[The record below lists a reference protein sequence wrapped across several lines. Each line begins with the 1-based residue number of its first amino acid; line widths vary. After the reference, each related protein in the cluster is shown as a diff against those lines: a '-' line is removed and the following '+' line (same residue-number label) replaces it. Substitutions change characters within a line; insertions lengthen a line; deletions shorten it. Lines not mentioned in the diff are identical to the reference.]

1 MIIKE
6 IAASLYPWD
15 LADEGI
21 ESCAKNLM
29 ERSDVNSIYLVGVMH
44 HEKRPLTS
52 LFYTHNPVR
61 KYYIPEN
68 SRVYYKMDLNNFKNT
83 KLKPNFSEREFL
95 KDTDWLDVLTKHAR
109 AKGLKAGI
117 ELSHTIF
124 DTQIAAKEHP
134 DIMQR
139 DIHNGIIHRM
149 ICPNNPDVHE
159 YMRVM
164 FYDSV
169 LNHDVDFIQTCLMLF
184 DTGKSVNAPWFFKE
198 WMETN
203 DESNKLAALLGLATG
218 GCFCDACKA
227 RAKAKGFDWDLILKD
242 MKELNSIARGT
253 AYESQDGMMNNH
265 LTMGSNLMESALL
278 VEYPGLYEFL
288 RFRIDSINELF
299 KDIYG
304 SVHEAKAGIDLRYNN
319 YMRFPELA
327 GLSYKH
333 VAPYLDSVRDS
344 DYTEQLQRKFDNF
357 VYKRNTLLKIR
368 RGIGFDKDLIA
379 AFAVRPNATPELL
392 REMIAVLATMG
403 VDGFSL
409 GHYDCAHMEHLDA
422 VKQGMKEANVVLKG
436 V

>member
-15 LADEGI
+15 LADEGV
-21 ESCAKNLM
+21 ESCTSNLV
-29 ERSDVNSIYLVGVMH
+29 EHSGVNSIYLVGVMH

-52 LFYTHNPVR
+52 LFYTHNSAR

-68 SRVYYKMDLNNFKNT
+68 SRVYYRMNLDNFKNT
-83 KLKPNFSEREFL
+83 SLKPNFSEREFL
-95 KDTDWLDVLTKHAR
+95 KGTDWLDVLTEHAR
-109 AKGLKAGI
+109 KKGLKAGI
-117 ELSHTIF
+117 ELSHTIY
-124 DTQIAAKEHP
+124 DTEIAIKEHP
-134 DIMQR
+134 EIMQR
-139 DIHNGIIHRM
+139 DIMNEVIPRM
-149 ICPNNPDVHE
+149 ICPNNLEVHE

-184 DTGKSVNAPWFFKE
+184 ATGKPVSAPWFFNQ
-198 WMETN
+198 WMDTN
-203 DESNKLAALLGLATG
+203 DDTNKLAALLGLSTG

-227 RAKAKGFDWDLILKD
+227 RAKARGFDWDLIIKD
-242 MKELNSIARGT
+242 MSELYSVAKGT
-253 AYESQDGMMNNH
+253 PYESQDGMMDNH
-265 LTMGSNLMESALL
+265 LTMGSNLMEAGLML
-278 VEYPGLYEFL
+278 EYPGLYEFMK
-288 RFRIDSINELF
+288 FRVDSINELF
-299 KDIYG
+299 KDIYD
-304 SVHEAKAGIDLRYNN
+304 SVHEAKPSIDLRYNN
-319 YMRFPELA
+319 YLRFPELA

-333 VAPYLDSVRDS
+333 VASYLDSVRDS

-368 RGIGFDKDLIA
+368 RGIGFEKDLIA

-392 REMIAVLATMG
+392 REMIKVLATLG

-422 VKQGMKEANVVLKG
+422 VRQGMKEANVILRP
-436 V
+436 